1 MHPAPIHRLFSR
13 LEFTRT
19 GSSVRSQQLD
29 ETGLPIDETLEPDT
43 FIYIPSSAS
52 KTQDKETGGWL
63 ESDDIEDF
71 P

>member
-1 MHPAPIHRLFSR
+1 MH
-13 LEFTRT
+13 
-19 GSSVRSQQLD
+19 SQQLD
-29 ETGLPIDETLEPDT
+29 ETGLPIEETVEPDMSL
-43 FIYIPSSAS
+43 YVPSS

>member
-1 MHPAPIHRLFSR
+1 MHPTPIHRLFSR
-13 LEFTRT
+13 LEFART
-19 GSSVRSQQLD
+19 GSSVHSQQLD
-29 ETGLPIDETLEPDT
+29 ETGLPIEETVEPDMPL
-43 FIYIPSSAS
+43 YVPSS